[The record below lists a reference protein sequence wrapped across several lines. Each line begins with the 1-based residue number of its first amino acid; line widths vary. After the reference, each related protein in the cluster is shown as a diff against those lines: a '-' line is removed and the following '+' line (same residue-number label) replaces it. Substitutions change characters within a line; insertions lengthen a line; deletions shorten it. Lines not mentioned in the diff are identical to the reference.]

1 MTRLLEAVDPSATRT
16 MLTSAPF
23 AIRPSASAVLN
34 VAIPH
39 AVGG

>member
-1 MTRLLEAVDPSATRT
+1 MTRLLEAGDPSATRT

-23 AIRPSASAVLN
+23 AIKPSARAALN

>member
-1 MTRLLEAVDPSATRT
+1 MTRVLEAGDPSATRT

-23 AIRPSASAVLN
+23 AIRPAARAVLN